1 MTTLST
7 PSTPIPSG
15 VTTPSSPTPPGVTT
29 PSSSTPPGVT
39 PSTSTP
45 IGVTPPSS
53 STSPAVNTS
62 SSSSSTTSIS
72 SSSSFVGSPLTSP
85 VSASPTV
92 QTSSTASSHAQSHS
106 ISDAAVAGL
115 GVGVAIAGLLL
126 GILMSFLVFRHY
138 RKRQNPPVYISQSE
152 KGEIIPLNV
161 RTADPILLEQFLLD
175 PVPQSKI
182 SQELQSLGQLI
193 QQHCETYYHLLTVH
207 ISESEL
213 AGNLTLLGIGN
224 RSMSRTTNTTT
235 LLMNPATRLTAIRHI
250 IAKVV
255 FGSIAPITTSGLS
268 LLPPGVSAMMSRIPL
283 TEENTGN
290 HRATETALTQW
301 RQLSAFL
308 LHPNRS
314 DRTPLVPSDDLL
326 VGQEHKLTT
335 ALNACLEPFV
345 KRGGDQIYEQESHLE
360 QVIKECATFGYLLFS
375 QPSEYRL
382 RFENGEGGGVIV
394 CPGLYKVVNDN
405 GSYYQELVSA
415 PVVESI

>member
-1 MTTLST
+1 M
-7 PSTPIPSG
+7 
-15 VTTPSSPTPPGVTT
+15 PSSTSN
-29 PSSSTPPGVT
+29 SSSTAD
-39 PSTSTP
+39 
-45 IGVTPPSS
+45 I
-53 STSPAVNTS
+53 S
-62 SSSSSTTSIS
+62 SSSSSIS
-72 SSSSFVGSPLTSP
+72 SPLASS
-85 VSASPTV
+85 
-92 QTSSTASSHAQSHS
+92 TSSTAGSHAQSYS
-106 ISDAAVAGL
+106 ISNSAVAGL
-115 GVGVAIAGLLL
+115 GTGVAIAGLLL
-126 GILMSFLVFRHY
+126 GILISFLVFRHY

-152 KGEIIPLNV
+152 KGEIVPFNI

-193 QQHCETYYHLLTVH
+193 QQHCETYYHLLPVH
-207 ISESEL
+207 SSESEL
-213 AGNLTLLGIGN
+213 AGNLSLLGIGN
-224 RSMSRTTNTTT
+224 RSMSRTTNTIT

-250 IAKVV
+250 IAKAV
-255 FGSIAPITTSGLS
+255 FGSISPVTSSGLS
-268 LLPPGVSAMMSRIPL
+268 LLPPGVSDMASRIPL

-290 HRATETALTQW
+290 HRATEAALTQW

-326 VGQEHKLTT
+326 AGQEHKLTV

-345 KRGGDQIYEQESHLE
+345 KGGEDQIYEEESHLE
-360 QVIKECATFGYLLFS
+360 QVIRECATFGYLLFS

-382 RFENGEGGGVIV
+382 RFKNDEGGGIVV

-405 GSYYQELVSA
+405 GSCYQELVSA